1 MIQEKQHAF
10 KVYRGLQR
18 PLIFK
23 GFKGKYIYWGLGSIL
38 MGLIASIIIV
48 NVGNYFLA
56 VCSFLIIGGGG
67 LFLCAFKQRNGLH
80 NKKRHRGTFIVPCN
94 YRYGK
99 KI

>member
-1 MIQEKQHAF
+1 MQEKQPIF

-18 PLIFK
+18 PLTFK
-23 GFKGKYIYWGLGSIL
+23 GFKGKYIYLGLVSIL
-38 MGLIASIIIV
+38 IGLICSIVII
-48 NVGNYFLA
+48 NIGNYFLS

-67 LFLCAFKQRNGLH
+67 TFLCAFKQRKGLH
-80 NKKRHRGTFIVPCN
+80 HKKCHQGIFIVPCH

>member
-1 MIQEKQHAF
+1 MQEKQHVF

-18 PLIFK
+18 PLTFK
-23 GFKGKYIYWGLGSIL
+23 GFKGKYIYWGLGAIL
-38 MGLIASIIIV
+38 IGLISSIVIV
-48 NVGNYFLA
+48 NIGNYFLA

-67 LFLCAFKQRNGLH
+67 SFLCAVKQRKGLYH
-80 NKKRHRGTFIVPCN
+80 KKSHRGIFIVPCN